1 MYLSTHSTAKIT
13 KMSLDEAN
21 DNEMIPPPPKLV
33 RQNAYNPYTDDVW
46 TVDAAMVT
54 RYLQYEIRYS
64 ALTPKNVGLTW
75 GQLIDKD
82 YAEFVDLM
90 SYSVAVDSNTFMA
103 LKGHLKTPDDVEK
116 AQAAIRHSDTD
127 EGKKKTQE
135 KFLALTC
142 GHKGAMNGK
151 TWGEIRKLD
160 YSYFLWSVANSMGRD
175 TKSFDVLVQ
184 CLTEKDRIT
193 VLTTPKGQLVV
204 PRKRVKK

>member
-1 MYLSTHSTAKIT
+1 ML
-13 KMSLDEAN
+13 LDEAN

-33 RQNAYNPYTDDVW
+33 RQRAYNPYTDDVW

-54 RYLQYEIRYS
+54 RYLQYEIKYS

-82 YAEFVDLM
+82 YAEFVELM
-90 SYSVAVDSNTFMA
+90 TYSVAVDSNTFMA
-103 LKGHLKTPDDVEK
+103 LKGHLKTPGEVEH

-127 EGKKKTQE
+127 DGKKKTQE

-160 YSYFLWSVANSMGRD
+160 YSYFLWSVANSMGRE

-204 PRKRVKK
+204 PRKRANKK

>member
-13 KMSLDEAN
+13 KMLLDEAN

-33 RQNAYNPYTDDVW
+33 RQSAYNPYTDDVW

-54 RYLQYEIRYS
+54 RYLQYEIKYS

-82 YAEFVDLM
+82 YAEFVELM
-90 SYSVAVDSNTFMA
+90 TYSVAVDSNTFMA

-204 PRKRVKK
+204 PRKRAKR

>member
-1 MYLSTHSTAKIT
+1 MF
-13 KMSLDEAN
+13 LDEAN

-33 RQNAYNPYTDDVW
+33 RQRAYNPYTDDVW

-82 YAEFVDLM
+82 YAEFVELM
-90 SYSVAVDSNTFMA
+90 TYSVAVDSNTFMA
-103 LKGHLKTPDDVEK
+103 LKGHLKTPGEVEL

-127 EGKKKTQE
+127 DGKKKTQE

-160 YSYFLWSVANSMGRD
+160 YSYFLWSVANSMGRE

-204 PRKRVKK
+204 PRKRANKK

>member
-1 MYLSTHSTAKIT
+1 ML
-13 KMSLDEAN
+13 LDEAN

-33 RQNAYNPYTDDVW
+33 RQRAYNPYTDDVW

-82 YAEFVDLM
+82 YAEFVELM
-90 SYSVAVDSNTFMA
+90 TYSVAVDSNTFMA
-103 LKGHLKTPDDVEK
+103 LKGHLKTPGEVEH

-127 EGKKKTQE
+127 DGKKKTQE

-160 YSYFLWSVANSMGRD
+160 YSYFLWSVANSMGRE

-204 PRKRVKK
+204 PRKRANKK

>member
-1 MYLSTHSTAKIT
+1 ML
-13 KMSLDEAN
+13 LDEAN

-33 RQNAYNPYTDDVW
+33 RQRAYNPYTDDVW

-75 GQLIDKD
+75 GQLIDQD
-82 YAEFVDLM
+82 YAEFVELM
-90 SYSVAVDSNTFMA
+90 TYSVAVDSNTFMA
-103 LKGHLKTPDDVEK
+103 LKGHLKTPGEVEH

-127 EGKKKTQE
+127 DGKKKTQE

-160 YSYFLWSVANSMGRD
+160 YSYFLWSVANSMGRE

-204 PRKRVKK
+204 PRNRANKK